1 MHILYSVHRFKHC
14 KYVCKP
20 TECVYVCKYVRPTK
34 TVTCDNGQNALSSA
48 RCLDRESIQF
58 TDQDLVMSQRVESIP
73 RRTDWMSAV
82 TCLYLVTAI
91 QLRLCILFLC
101 ILIISHLRRC
111 KMCIG
116 KKVKKRWPKT
126 VPGFAS
132 RNGLKCPTGCQDAWH
147 KSRSWNSLA
156 PEDKA

>member
-34 TVTCDNGQNALSSA
+34 TVTCDNGQNALSWA
-48 RCLDRESIQF
+48 RCLDRQSIQF
-58 TDQDLVMSQRVESIP
+58 TDQDLVISQRVESIP

-82 TCLYLVTAI
+82 TCLYLVIAI

-111 KMCIG
+111 KICMG
-116 KKVKKRWPKT
+116 KRWKKKMAQDCARICLEEWTEMLGIKVDRGTHWHPKIKRA
-126 VPGFAS
+126 F
-132 RNGLKCPTGCQDAWH
+132 
-147 KSRSWNSLA
+147 
-156 PEDKA
+156 